1 MWLAVALAATS
12 VQKNHQQIVGRL
24 LRVGTRPLHQE
35 SVRVWP
41 GIAATEI
48 NLSSVLGN
56 VLLVPQGVIEI
67 EYTLIEGVA
76 SWVDTD
82 IGTGETRSHPVALMG
97 TQGAI

>member
-12 VQKNHQQIVGRL
+12 VAKEPSTNSGKAASRRDPPTPA
-24 LRVGTRPLHQE
+24 RVCPGLA
-35 SVRVWP
+35 

-76 SWVDTD
+76 SWVDTH

-97 TQGAI
+97 TQSAI